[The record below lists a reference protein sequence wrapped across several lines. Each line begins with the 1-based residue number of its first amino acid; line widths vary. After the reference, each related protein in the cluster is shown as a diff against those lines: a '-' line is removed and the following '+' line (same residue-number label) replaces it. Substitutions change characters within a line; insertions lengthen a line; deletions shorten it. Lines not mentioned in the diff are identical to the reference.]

1 MKPLL
6 TMILP
11 FLFTYGDAY
20 SLGEAGV
27 YSRLF
32 QAEGSSDLGTLG
44 MGFFSF
50 HLISSFFLTQS
61 LVVPFQSRNHDSG
74 VFEGI

>member
-20 SLGEAGV
+20 RLGEAGV
-27 YSRLF
+27 YSRLLRVG
-32 QAEGSSDLGTLG
+32 GSSDLGTLA

-50 HLISSFFLTQS
+50 HLIPSFFLTQS